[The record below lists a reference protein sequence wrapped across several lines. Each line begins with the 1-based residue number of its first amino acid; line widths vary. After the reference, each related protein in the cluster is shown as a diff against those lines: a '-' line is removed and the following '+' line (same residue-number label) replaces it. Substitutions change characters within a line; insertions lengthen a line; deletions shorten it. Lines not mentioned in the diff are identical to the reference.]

1 MTEKRSR
8 RQEKLPQEIRDLLKF
23 GFGCSNGEISSQ
35 GFPPTVFELK
45 LDNPLHYVLEGDGGF
60 HTHGLSDSLCYIH
73 HYEDED
79 WAVIFPDDCDG
90 DYDRGEKY
98 YHELKKQYA
107 PEDNSIPD

>member
-8 RQEKLPQEIRDLLKF
+8 RQEKLPQEIRDLFKF
-23 GFGCSNGEISSQ
+23 GFVSGEITAG
-35 GFPPTVFELK
+35 GFPACAFEVK
-45 LDNPLHYVLEGDGGF
+45 IENPLHYVLEGDEGF

-79 WAVIFPDDCDG
+79 WAVIFYDDCDG

-98 YHELKKQYA
+98 YQELKMQYA
-107 PEDNSIPD
+107 PKDDSIPD